1 VIVRR
6 SALRVDP
13 LADSSSMSL
22 EEVEYWRGR
31 GSLTV
36 GETLVVT

>member
-6 SALRVDP
+6 PALRTDP

-22 EEVEYWRGR
+22 EEVEHWRGR

-36 GETLVVT
+36 GEAIVAA